1 MMEITVGIDVSK
13 ARLDVHVHPV
23 GTGFSLDNDAG
34 GLDQLVQQLAGLR
47 VDCIGMEATGG
58 YEKLAAATL
67 AEAGLPVVV
76 INPAQVR
83 HYAKAVGARAKTD
96 SIDARMIALFVA
108 ATEPEPQVLADEQS
122 RLLAEL
128 MARRRQLVG
137 MLVAEKNRLG
147 RLPPGRVRLSVARI
161 IAALNAELA
170 QLDTDLGQ
178 LIQASPVWRAR
189 QDLLASVPGIGN
201 TIARALLA
209 DLPELGQL
217 DRRAIAALAGLAP
230 FTRQSGQ
237 WRGKSFIAGGRA
249 APRSALF
256 IGAMV
261 AARHNQP
268 LKDFYQR
275 LISAGKPKRVALI
288 ATARKLLTILNAII
302 RDNKPWQNA

>member
-1 MMEITVGIDVSK
+1 MEITVGIDVSK
-13 ARLDVHVHPV
+13 KRLDVYVHPA
-23 GTGFSLDNDAG
+23 GTLFSLDNDEAG
-34 GLDQLVQQLAGLR
+34 LAGL
-47 VDCIGMEATGG
+47 VEQLGAVKPDCIGLEATGG

-83 HYAKAVGARAKTD
+83 HYAKAVGTRAKTD
-96 SIDARMIALFVA
+96 GIDARMIALFIA
-108 ATEPEPQVLADEQS
+108 ATEPEPRALVDEETAA
-122 RLLAEL
+122 LAEL

-147 RLPPGRVRLSVARI
+147 RLPPGKVRLSVVRI
-161 IAALNAELA
+161 IAALNDELA
-170 QLDTDLGQ
+170 KLDSDLGG
-178 LIQASPVWRAR
+178 LIEQSPVWRDK
-189 QDLLASVPGIGN
+189 QNLLASVPGIGDK
-201 TIARALLA
+201 IARALLA

-261 AARHNQP
+261 AARHNGP
-268 LKDFYQR
+268 LKAFYQR
-275 LISAGKPKRVALI
+275 LLTAGKPKRVALI

-302 RDNKPWQNA
+302 RDQKPWQTA

>member
-13 ARLDVHVHPV
+13 KRLDVYVHPS
-23 GTGFSLDNDAG
+23 GALFQLDNDET
-34 GLDQLVQQLAGLR
+34 GLAALVERLGSVGA
-47 VDCIGMEATGG
+47 DCIGMEATGG

-67 AEAGLPVVV
+67 AAAGMAVVV
-76 INPAQVR
+76 LNPAQVR
-83 HYAKAVGARAKTD
+83 HYARAMGSRAKTD

-108 ATEPEPQVLADEQS
+108 ASQPEPQALADEQS
-122 RLLAEL
+122 AMLAEL

-147 RLPPGRVRLSVARI
+147 RLPPGRVRLSVARM

-170 QLDTDLGQ
+170 KLDTDLGDM
-178 LIQASPVWRAR
+178 IQTSPIWRDK
-189 QDLLASVPGIGN
+189 QDLLASVPGIGD

-237 WRGKSFIAGGRA
+237 WRGKSAIAGGRT
-249 APRSALF
+249 APRAALF

-261 AARHNQP
+261 AARHNGP
-268 LKDFYQR
+268 LRAFYQR
-275 LISAGKPKRVALI
+275 LLAAGKPKRVALI

-302 RDNKPWQNA
+302 RDQKPWQTA

>member
-1 MMEITVGIDVSK
+1 MEITVGIDVSK
-13 ARLDVHVHPV
+13 KRLDVYVHPAGIV
-23 GTGFSLDNDAG
+23 LSVDND
-34 GLDQLVQQLAGLR
+34 QAGLAALIDR
-47 VDCIGMEATGG
+47 LGPMRPDCIGLEATGG

-67 AEAGLPVVV
+67 ADAGLPVVV

-83 HYAKAVGARAKTD
+83 YYARAMGSRAKTD
-96 SIDARMIALFVA
+96 AIDARMIALFVA
-108 ATEPEPQVLADEQS
+108 ATEPEPRALVDEQGAA
-122 RLLAEL
+122 LAAL

-147 RLPPGRVRLSVARI
+147 RLAPGKVRLSVVRI
-161 IAALNAELA
+161 IAALNAELVN
-170 QLDTDLGQ
+170 LDTDLGG
-178 LIQASPVWRAR
+178 LIEQSPVWRDK
-189 QDLLASVPGIGN
+189 QDLLASVPGIGDR
-201 TIARALLA
+201 IARALLA

-261 AARHNQP
+261 AARHNGP
-268 LKDFYQR
+268 LTAFYQR
-275 LISAGKPKRVALI
+275 LVGAGKPKRVALI

-302 RDNKPWQNA
+302 RDKKPWQTA

>member
-1 MMEITVGIDVSK
+1 MEITVGIDVSK
-13 ARLDVHVHPV
+13 KRLDVYVHPA
-23 GTGFSLDNDAG
+23 GTLFSLDNDEAG
-34 GLDQLVQQLAGLR
+34 LAGL
-47 VDCIGMEATGG
+47 VEQLGAVKPDCIGLEATGG

-83 HYAKAVGARAKTD
+83 HYAKAVGTRAKTD
-96 SIDARMIALFVA
+96 GIDARMIALFIA
-108 ATEPEPQVLADEQS
+108 ATEPEPRALVDEETAA
-122 RLLAEL
+122 LAEL

-147 RLPPGRVRLSVARI
+147 RLPPGKVRLSVVRI
-161 IAALNAELA
+161 IAALNDELA
-170 QLDTDLGQ
+170 KLDSDLGG
-178 LIQASPVWRAR
+178 LIEQSPVWRDK
-189 QDLLASVPGIGN
+189 QNLLASVPGIGDK
-201 TIARALLA
+201 IARALLA

-261 AARHNQP
+261 AARHNGP
-268 LKDFYQR
+268 LKAFYQR
-275 LISAGKPKRVALI
+275 LVTAGKPKRVALI

-302 RDNKPWQNA
+302 RDQKPWQTA

>member
-1 MMEITVGIDVSK
+1 MEITVGIDVSK
-13 ARLDVHVHPV
+13 KRLDVYVHPA
-23 GTGFSLDNDAG
+23 GRLFSLDNDEAG
-34 GLDQLVQQLAGLR
+34 RAMLVEQLGAVQP
-47 VDCIGMEATGG
+47 DCIGLEATGG

-83 HYAKAVGARAKTD
+83 HYAKAVGTRTKTD
-96 SIDARMIALFVA
+96 SIDARIIALFIA
-108 ATEPEPQVLADEQS
+108 ATEPEPRALVDEETMA
-122 RLLAEL
+122 LAEL

-147 RLPPGRVRLSVARI
+147 RLPPGKIRLSVVRI
-161 IAALNAELA
+161 ITALNEELA
-170 QLDTDLGQ
+170 KLDSDLGG
-178 LIQASPVWRAR
+178 LIEQSPVWRDK
-189 QDLLASVPGIGN
+189 QNLLASVPGIGDK
-201 TIARALLA
+201 IARALLA

-261 AARHNQP
+261 AARHNGP
-268 LKDFYQR
+268 LKAFYQR
-275 LISAGKPKRVALI
+275 LIAAGKPKRLALI

-302 RDNKPWQNA
+302 RDSRPWQTA

>member
-1 MMEITVGIDVSK
+1 MEITVGIDVSK
-13 ARLDVHVHPV
+13 KRLDVYVHPA
-23 GTGFSLDNDAG
+23 GTAFSLDNDE
-34 GLDQLVQQLAGLR
+34 AGLAALVER
-47 VDCIGMEATGG
+47 LGAARLDCIGMEATGG

-67 AEAGLPVVV
+67 TEAGLPVVV

-83 HYAKAVGARAKTD
+83 HYARALGTRTKTD

-108 ATEPEPQVLADEQS
+108 ATEPELRALPDEQS
-122 RLLAEL
+122 AVLAEL

-137 MLVAEKNRLG
+137 MVG
-147 RLPPGRVRLSVARI
+147 
-161 IAALNAELA
+161 ALNDGLA
-170 QLDTDLGQ
+170 RLDADLGGV
-178 LIQASPVWRAR
+178 IEHSPVWRDK
-189 QDLLASVPGIGN
+189 QDLLASVPGIGD

-237 WRGKSFIAGGRA
+237 WRGKSCIAGGRA

-261 AARHNQP
+261 AARHNGP
-268 LKDFYQR
+268 LKAFYQR
-275 LISAGKPKRVALI
+275 LLTAGKPKRVALI

-302 RDNKPWQNA
+302 RDQKPWQSA

>member
-1 MMEITVGIDVSK
+1 METTVGIDVSK
-13 ARLDVHVHPV
+13 KRLDVYVHPA
-23 GTGFSLDNDAG
+23 GTAFSLDNDE
-34 GLDQLVQQLAGLR
+34 AGLAALVER
-47 VDCIGMEATGG
+47 LGAAQLDCIGMEATGG

-67 AEAGLPVVV
+67 TEAGLPVVV

-83 HYAKAVGARAKTD
+83 HYARAVGTRTKTD

-108 ATEPEPQVLADEQS
+108 ATEPELRALPDEQS
-122 RLLAEL
+122 AVLAEL

-147 RLPPGRVRLSVARI
+147 RLPPGKIRLSVVRI
-161 IAALNAELA
+161 IAALNEELA
-170 QLDTDLGQ
+170 RLDADLGG
-178 LIQASPVWRAR
+178 IIEHSPVWREK
-189 QDLLASVPGIGN
+189 QDLLASVPGIGD

-217 DRRAIAALAGLAP
+217 DRRAIAALVGLAP

-237 WRGKSFIAGGRA
+237 WRGNSCIAGGRT

-261 AARHNQP
+261 AARHNGP
-268 LKDFYQR
+268 LKAFYQR
-275 LISAGKPKRVALI
+275 LLTAGKPKRVALI

-302 RDNKPWQNA
+302 RDQKPWQSA

>member
-1 MMEITVGIDVSK
+1 MEITVGIDVSK
-13 ARLDVHVHPV
+13 KRLDVYVHPA
-23 GTGFSLDNDAG
+23 GTLFSLDNDEAG
-34 GLDQLVQQLAGLR
+34 RSRLVEQLGAVQP
-47 VDCIGMEATGG
+47 DCIGLEATGG

-83 HYAKAVGARAKTD
+83 HYAKAVGRRAKTD
-96 SIDARMIALFVA
+96 SIDARMIALFIA
-108 ATEPEPQVLADEQS
+108 ATEPEPRALVDEQTMA
-122 RLLAEL
+122 LAEL

-147 RLPPGRVRLSVARI
+147 RLPPGKVRLSVVRI
-161 IAALNAELA
+161 IAALNDELA
-170 QLDTDLGQ
+170 KLDSDLGG
-178 LIQASPVWRAR
+178 LIEQSPVWRDK
-189 QDLLASVPGIGN
+189 QNLLASVPGIGDK
-201 TIARALLA
+201 IARALLA

-261 AARHNQP
+261 AARHNGP
-268 LKDFYQR
+268 LKAFYQR
-275 LISAGKPKRVALI
+275 LIAAGKPKRLALI

-302 RDNKPWQNA
+302 RDHKPWQTA

>member
-1 MMEITVGIDVSK
+1 MEITVGIDVSK
-13 ARLDVHVHPV
+13 KRLDVYVHPA
-23 GTGFSLDNDAG
+23 GTLFSLDNEE
-34 GLDQLVQQLAGLR
+34 AGLLDLVEQLGALR
-47 VDCIGMEATGG
+47 PDCIGLEATGG
-58 YEKLAAATL
+58 YERLAAATL

-83 HYAKAVGARAKTD
+83 HYAKAVGKRAKTD
-96 SIDARMIALFVA
+96 SLDARMIALFIA
-108 ATEPEPQVLADEQS
+108 ATEPEPRALVDEQTAV
-122 RLLAEL
+122 LAEL

-147 RLPPGRVRLSVARI
+147 RLPPGKARLSVVRI
-161 IAALNAELA
+161 IAALNDELA
-170 QLDTDLGQ
+170 KLDSDLGG
-178 LIQASPVWRAR
+178 LIERSPVWRDK
-189 QDLLASVPGIGN
+189 QDLLASVPGIGD

-261 AARHNQP
+261 AARHNAP
-268 LKDFYQR
+268 LKLFYQR
-275 LISAGKPKRVALI
+275 LIAAGKPKRVALI

-302 RDNKPWQNA
+302 RDQKPWQNA